1 MVGHVLR
8 KGANVSLL
16 SRRDPSARLQAVVR
30 WANPRGAADVDVAA
44 LLLSSDGRVRSDEDF
59 VFYNS
64 PSGGDGSVRLLGKRA
79 DDETGTS
86 VRFDVDGVG
95 PETAIVLGELY
106 SRGDEWKFR
115 AVGQGWD
122 TGLAGLA
129 TDFGIAVEAEPA
141 DDAPPSDGALVHE
154 VPPVVAP
161 PAEEPPADLV
171 EVPVDDIGVDELI
184 TGESWSTTEVA
195 AEPARPQR
203 GW

>member
-1 MVGHVLR
+1 M
-8 KGANVSLL
+8 
-16 SRRDPSARLQAVVR
+16 
-30 WANPRGAADVDVAA
+30 
-44 LLLSSDGRVRSDEDF
+44 
-59 VFYNS
+59 
-64 PSGGDGSVRLLGKRA
+64 
-79 DDETGTS
+79 
-86 VRFDVDGVG
+86 
-95 PETAIVLGELY
+95 
-106 SRGDEWKFR
+106 
-115 AVGQGWD
+115 
-122 TGLAGLA
+122 AGLA
-129 TDFGIAVEAEPA
+129 TDFGIAVEANA